1 MLVVLRKFKFALLL
15 GVSCLATSAANAQQA
30 APRKAPV
37 PRTTTTARSSELQ
50 AYRQAATPEVEE
62 QPAPVRATRMAKVA
76 RPAETPIFEN
86 EDFQPPVRTV
96 ANHTRQHEAIAPVSG
111 GCADGSCTSGTC
123 DTGCASGNCISDCL
137 PCNYYNQN
145 GWYLG
150 AEYLYTRVN
159 YSDPAAVMTR
169 TTVVDANNN
178 STVTDRTI
186 PYDLGYQSTYRIY
199 GGFRWGDCG
208 ESINFNFFNF
218 NNGSTYV
225 APDIVQGGV
234 IVAGHMETNPGN
246 GERLI
251 SSLDTG
257 VNTYDLDYSKRIPIC
272 SCNNNPCD
280 CCDCPPWAITWGAGI
295 RVGDVAINGRNQ
307 IFENGIQTTDATS
320 EVTFRGVGPKI
331 FLEGRRYFGEN
342 YRWSMYGKST
352 WAILVG
358 QYDVELQKV
367 SGTGPIAT
375 SIQDWNY
382 RRAVPMMDLEVG
394 FSRQIGAKT
403 MLTAGYFM
411 QVWWDV
417 STVNT
422 IADFGNLA
430 NPNIDDSNIMAFDG
444 FMVRLE
450 RTF

>member
-1 MLVVLRKFKFALLL
+1 MLVILRKIKFALLL
-15 GVSCLATSAANAQQA
+15 GVSCFATSAADAQQA

-37 PRTTTTARSSELQ
+37 PRTTSVARSSELQ
-50 AYRQAATPEVEE
+50 AYRQAATPEIEE
-62 QPAPVRATRMAKVA
+62 QPAPIRATRMSKAA

-96 ANHTRQHEAIAPVSG
+96 ANHARQNEAIAPVAA

-178 STVTDRTI
+178 STVTDRVV
-186 PYDLGYQSTYRIY
+186 PYDLDYQSTYRIY

-234 IVAGHMETNPGN
+234 IVAGHVETNPGP

-280 CCDCPPWAITWGAGI
+280 CCDCPPWRLHGELVFAW
-295 RVGDVAINGRNQ
+295 VMWLSMVAIRSLKMVSLRVMQHQKSPSVVLVQKSSSKVVATLVKTIAGRCMAKAPGQ
-307 IFENGIQTTDATS
+307 S
-320 EVTFRGVGPKI
+320 
-331 FLEGRRYFGEN
+331 
-342 YRWSMYGKST
+342 WS
-352 WAILVG
+352 
-358 QYDVELQKV
+358 
-367 SGTGPIAT
+367 
-375 SIQDWNY
+375 
-382 RRAVPMMDLEVG
+382 
-394 FSRQIGAKT
+394 
-403 MLTAGYFM
+403 
-411 QVWWDV
+411 
-417 STVNT
+417 VNT
-422 IADFGNLA
+422 M
-430 NPNIDDSNIMAFDG
+430 SN
-444 FMVRLE
+444 
-450 RTF
+450 